1 MQRRPPTTAART
13 SKFVREGGSPSLQ
26 FFNRTRYRARP
37 RALKAAGE
45 NGPERPSTST
55 SARTIT
61 IVQGGGAIPPLQ
73 FFNRTRYRARARPR
87 ALKVA
92 GENRTG
98 KTEHQ
103 HEDDHDCAGRRGNPP
118 SSNLQSCS
126 LSCSSSSSSF
136 EGGRRKR
143 DR

>member
-45 NGPERPSTST
+45 NGTGRPSTST

-61 IVQGGGAIPPLQ
+61 IVQGGGAIPSPQ
-73 FFNRTRYRARARPR
+73 FFNRTRYRARA
-87 ALKVA
+87 
-92 GENRTG
+92 
-98 KTEHQ
+98 Q
-103 HEDDHDCAGRRGNPP
+103 Y
-118 SSNLQSCS
+118 
-126 LSCSSSSSSF
+126 SSF

-143 DR
+143 DRKDRAPARGRSRLCRDEG